1 MLFVFVKVL
10 TIEGP
15 FFPLGH
21 ERAFFRNDCSG
32 GRAVEKQIKK
42 NLECWIVKS
51 VTIVIKILA

>member
-32 GRAVEKQIKK
+32 GRAVEKQIKNK
-42 NLECWIVKS
+42 TWNAGL
-51 VTIVIKILA
+51 